1 MSGVYKRVVLG
12 GNETVNEFAESEST
26 ANELMKQLLYSAQYN
41 GNITSKYKLIDD
53 SYSADGGFSNG
64 SYLIPHPRE
73 RQDKYNRRKNMA
85 YYINYVKPIVD
96 AHINPIFSHEPTS
109 KYFF

>member
-64 SYLIPHPRE
+64 SYLIGFASHTRDFSRE
-73 RQDKYNRRKNMA
+73 
-85 YYINYVKPIVD
+85 
-96 AHINPIFSHEPTS
+96 
-109 KYFF
+109 